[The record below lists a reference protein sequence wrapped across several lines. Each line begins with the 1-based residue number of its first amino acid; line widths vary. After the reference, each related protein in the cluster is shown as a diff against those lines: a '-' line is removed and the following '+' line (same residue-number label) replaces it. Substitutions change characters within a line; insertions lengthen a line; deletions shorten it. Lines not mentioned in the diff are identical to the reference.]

1 MSQINV
7 PVLPSAVLRHARVM
21 EQLQQQVAQHQAI
34 MSRAVAP
41 IHAANVAINACAA
54 QLTRAHV
61 YLVEQYNK
69 TPKAKAKRA
78 HAALVEVCQLFVRR
92 AAMRKSL
99 HQVAAEFAQ
108 QVVAD
113 VRAVMRELLQEHH
126 ANAPNGC
133 ADLFMTNQY
142 KAANTNA

>member
-21 EQLQQQVAQHQAI
+21 EQLQQQVAQQQAI
-34 MSRAVAP
+34 LRK
-41 IHAANVAINACAA
+41 ACAPMIAATKAFNEYGA

-69 TPKAKAKRA
+69 SAKAKAKRA

-99 HQVAAEFAQ
+99 HQVTAEFAK

-113 VRAVMRELLQEHH
+113 VRAVMRDLLQEHH
-126 ANAPNGC
+126 ANAPNGVT
-133 ADLFMTNQY
+133 DLFMTNQY

>member
-21 EQLQQQVAQHQAI
+21 EQLQQQVAQQQAI
-34 MSRAVAP
+34 LRK
-41 IHAANVAINACAA
+41 ACAPMIAATKAFNEYGA

-69 TPKAKAKRA
+69 SAKAKAKRA

-99 HQVAAEFAQ
+99 RQVAAEFAL

-126 ANAPNGC
+126 ANAPNGVT
-133 ADLFMTNQY
+133 DLFMTNQY

>member
-21 EQLQQQVAQHQAI
+21 EQLQQQVAQQQAI
-34 MSRAVAP
+34 LRK
-41 IHAANVAINACAA
+41 ACAPMIAATKAFNEYGA

-69 TPKAKAKRA
+69 SAKAKAKRA

>member
-7 PVLPSAVLRHARVM
+7 PVLPSAVLRHARVL
-21 EQLQQQVAQHQAI
+21 EQLQQQVAQQQAI
-34 MSRAVAP
+34 LRK
-41 IHAANVAINACAA
+41 ACAPMIAATKAFNEYGA

-69 TPKAKAKRA
+69 SAKAKAKRA

-99 HQVAAEFAQ
+99 HQVAAEFAK

-113 VRAVMRELLQEHH
+113 VRAVMRDLLQEHH
-126 ANAPNGC
+126 ANAPNGVT
-133 ADLFMTNQY
+133 DLFMTNQY

>member
-21 EQLQQQVAQHQAI
+21 EQLQQQVAQQQAI
-34 MSRAVAP
+34 LRK
-41 IHAANVAINACAA
+41 ACAPMIAATKAFNEYGA